1 MHTKKIKNNGNR
13 YVKKIKRRACTQS
26 SLSFSTKTSAT
37 ILEFRAEAKRTETM
51 IDPMVLDSPPPLPI
65 AHVVSVSL
73 PAVSEQQ
80 PQMAGSPLELAG
92 KDQQQPQMAGSPLEL
107 AGKDQPTLVNCTVMV
122 VGEKQQQV
130 PKDLTPSHF
139 WLMCLDR
146 EMARRTVVHGLGI
159 LIPERKLSSPGVVAG
174 GAVAEG
180 LVCDPLLLHRHF
192 PWVLFFKGLGLAV
205 SDICTFAITT
215 PGTDS
220 RGSPAAQEGDIA
232 CFVKLKTARCVL

>member
-92 KDQQQPQMAGSPLEL
+92 KDQ
-107 AGKDQPTLVNCTVMV
+107 PTLVNCTLMV

-220 RGSPAAQEGDIA
+220 RGSPAAQEGDVA